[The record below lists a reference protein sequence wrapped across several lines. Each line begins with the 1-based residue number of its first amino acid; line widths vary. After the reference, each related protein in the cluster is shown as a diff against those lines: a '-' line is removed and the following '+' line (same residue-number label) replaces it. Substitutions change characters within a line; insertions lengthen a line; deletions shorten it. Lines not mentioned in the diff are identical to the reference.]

1 MGKQIKGLKESNN
14 KKNNGEYN
22 ANLKCTTQYYYNSL
36 ENESCCIR
44 FDVIS
49 SVSVQCTS
57 LDTVIRWLIAES
69 LLAFVT
75 RVHAPCELPTK
86 VLRFGLLWQYQ
97 GS

>member
-1 MGKQIKGLKESNN
+1 MKVVV
-14 KKNNGEYN
+14 YN
-22 ANLKCTTQYYYNSL
+22 R
-36 ENESCCIR
+36 IR